1 MLQDHTTVMEKLR
14 EAIKSNRTVT
24 LKLDKNALTS
34 MYTALSDNNIMLE
47 MVKKASAENPNL
59 NPKPKDIKR
68 FVNSMQTENGISF
81 REIHLDYNSSCD
93 DVVMTFAREFD
104 KVL

>member
-1 MLQDHTTVMEKLR
+1 MLQDQTAVVEKLR
-14 EAIKSNRTVT
+14 KAIKSNKTVT

-34 MYTALSDNNIMLE
+34 IYTALLDNNIMVE
-47 MVKKASAENPNL
+47 MVNKACAENPNF

-68 FVNSMQTENGISF
+68 IMNSMQTEDGVSF

>member
-1 MLQDHTTVMEKLR
+1 MLQDQTTVMDKLR
-14 EAIKSNRTVT
+14 EAIENNRTVT
-24 LKLDKNALTS
+24 LKLDKYALST
-34 MYTALSDNNIMLE
+34 MYTALLDNNIMLD

-68 FVNSMQTENGISF
+68 FMNSMQTEDGVSF

>member
-1 MLQDHTTVMEKLR
+1 MLQDQTTVMDKLR
-14 EAIKSNRTVT
+14 EAIESNRTVT
-24 LKLDKNALTS
+24 LELDKYALS
-34 MYTALSDNNIMLE
+34 AMYTALLDNNIMLD
-47 MVKKASAENPNL
+47 MVKKACAENPNH
-59 NPKPKDIKR
+59 KPKDVQRIM
-68 FVNSMQTENGISF
+68 NSMQTEDGVSF